1 MVVLIDTSLNKILL
15 SLRTPNA
22 VKSVLATYFVVLLC
36 SLFTDVVCSS
46 LCHSVFSRMWK
57 EMSMV

>member
-15 SLRTPNA
+15 SLRIPNA
-22 VKSVLATYFVVLLC
+22 VKSVLATCFVVFMCILY
-36 SLFTDVVCSS
+36 TDVVRSS
-46 LCHSVFSRMWK
+46 LCHSVFSRLWK